1 MRGMPVAE
9 VAALDK
15 HLSQGQ
21 ANNASPR
28 VAAKSRRDSQD
39 GNFALQEHQPERDT
53 ESLCE
58 LALWCEQFSPIVGL
72 EQCELT
78 VGSASPSCL
87 LLDITGLVP
96 IFGSESQLDELIHQA
111 FEQRGYQIRTGVGNT
126 VAAAWALAH
135 FGKGDCGDSEA
146 DSVPATEA
154 EVELLPVEAL
164 RLPAETI
171 ETLHQL
177 GIETIEQLMQLPR
190 DALATRLGEMLI
202 LRMDQVFGRKAEV
215 IVAHRPPPQFEADWI
230 LEHPTD
236 RRDAID
242 TILSELIDKVTDT
255 LAENNHAA
263 VQVQAELKG
272 QKAVRTLTVSL
283 FQPSSNPKH
292 IYDLFQLQLEASQMR
307 EPIRCVRLF
316 ASTTVRLTGEQHFLW
331 NEVGHNRDHDVAQL
345 VDRLS
350 SRLGKECVFGIQAQ
364 AGALPEKAYRKKL
377 LSDSIRN
384 KPRRTVTANS
394 LKARHRP
401 LWLHEPEP
409 LRIEF
414 STATCYATRMPSV
427 FQFQN
432 CQHRIVRHWGPERIE
447 TGWWKGPSVRRD
459 YYRVETEAGYRFW
472 LFRKLDGGG
481 WFLHGCFE

>member
-1 MRGMPVAE
+1 MHGMPVAE

-15 HLSQGQ
+15 HLSQTQ
-21 ANNASPR
+21 ANTQ
-28 VAAKSRRDSQD
+28 VRRGQQD
-39 GNFALQEHQPERDT
+39 GNFVLHEHQPELDT

-72 EQCELT
+72 EQSEANG
-78 VGSASPSCL
+78 GSESPSCL

-96 IFGSESQLDELIHQA
+96 IFGSESQLDGLVHQA
-111 FEQRGYQIRTGVGNT
+111 FEQRGYQIRTGIGNT

-135 FGKGDCGDSEA
+135 FGASCCEESEA
-146 DSVPATEA
+146 EQ
-154 EVELLPVEAL
+154 VECDFESLPVEAL

-190 DALATRLGEMLI
+190 DALATRLGEALV

-242 TILSELIDKVTDT
+242 TILSELIDKVTNT

-272 QKAVRTLTVSL
+272 QKASRTLTVSL

-292 IYDLFQLQLEASQMR
+292 IYDLFQLQLEAYQMR
-307 EPIRCVRLF
+307 ESIRCVRLI

-377 LSDSIRN
+377 LSDSIRS
-384 KPRRTVTANS
+384 KRRRTVTANT
-394 LKARHRP
+394 LKAPHRP
-401 LWLHEPEP
+401 LWLHDPEP
-409 LRIEF
+409 LRVDF
-414 STATCYATRMPSV
+414 STSTHTATRMPSV